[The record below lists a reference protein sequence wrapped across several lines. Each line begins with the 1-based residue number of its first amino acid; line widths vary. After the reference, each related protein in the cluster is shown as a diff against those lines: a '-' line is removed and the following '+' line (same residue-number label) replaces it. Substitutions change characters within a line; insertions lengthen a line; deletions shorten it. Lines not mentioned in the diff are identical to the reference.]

1 MQNSI
6 IDYKHNDNRNHS
18 RQNKRFC
25 IPYRLICWQAV
36 TSIIHVG
43 AYIFKN
49 CITQNISDQCPYK
62 RYDNRQCHVM
72 TNQFSPRITGCTE
85 CSDHTGFFCNR
96 IAGRDSKYKCHDHNN
111 DIKKHCNHCFVTSH
125 VITCKNDRLV
135 LVLWDKILQCNNF
148 AHCFHQVFRNFSFLK
163 LCLWFLIIYPCIIV
177 LQFILIQSIKFFFCH
192 NTDTKFYGIKHGI
205 AVVLK
210 QTAVIRQSN
219 QTGDFPTLLAVIDRV
234 SDFQLIIVCIHTVNR
249 DLTCLFRKLAFHQAD
264 FVDICT
270 VLKET
275 HRTAI

>member
-1 MQNSI
+1 MQDCI
-6 IDYKHNDNRNHS
+6 INYKHDRH
-18 RQNKRFC
+18 RHHCCQNKCFC
-25 IPYRLICWQAV
+25 IPDCLIGGKAV
-36 TSIIHVG
+36 TSIIHVS

-49 CITQNISDQCPYK
+49 CITQNISAKCPYK

-96 IAGRDSKYKCHDHNN
+96 VACRNSKHKCHDHNN

-125 VITCKNDRLV
+125 VITGKDDRLV
-135 LVLWDKILQCNNF
+135 LILWHKAFQCNNF
-148 AHCFHQVFRNFSFLK
+148 AHCFHQILGNIFFLCF
-163 LCLWFLIIYPCIIV
+163 CLRFFIIDPRIII
-177 LQFILIQSIKFFFCH
+177 LQLILIQRIKFFFCH
-192 NTDTKFYGIKHGI
+192 QTDTEFYSIKHRI
-205 AVVLK
+205 TVILK

-219 QTGDFPTLLAVIDRV
+219 QPGNFPTLLAVIDRI
-234 SDFQLIIVCIHTVNR
+234 SDFQIIIIRIHTVNR

>member
-36 TSIIHVG
+36 TSIIHVS

-49 CITQNISDQCPYK
+49 CITQNISDQRSCQCYN
-62 RYDNRQCHVM
+62 NRQCHIM
-72 TNQFSPRITGCTE
+72 TNQFSSGISGSPE

-96 IAGRDSKYKCHDHNN
+96 VACRDSKYKCHDYNN

-125 VITCKNDRLV
+125 VITGKDDRLV
-135 LVLWDKILQCNNF
+135 LILWHKAFQCNNF
-148 AHCFHQVFRNFSFLK
+148 AHCFHQILGNIFFLCFY
-163 LCLWFLIIYPCIIV
+163 LRFFIIDPRIII
-177 LQFILIQSIKFFFCH
+177 LQLILIQRIKFFFCH
-192 NTDTKFYGIKHGI
+192 QTDTEFYSIKHRI

-234 SDFQLIIVCIHTVNR
+234 SDFQIIIIRIHTVNR
-249 DLTCLFRKLAFHQAD
+249 DLTCFFRKLAFHQAD